1 MAKFLN
7 TYLLNEWIPRL
18 IDETERELIIIVPYI
33 KTSNRIYKH
42 LYEAN
47 QRGVEIT
54 LIYRE
59 NKLSPDEKKKF
70 EVLDNLNLMHH
81 PNVHAKCYYNEKYMI
96 VGSMNLYE
104 YSEKNNREM
113 GVLLHK
119 VQIKEVEN
127 KWFGSD
133 VDSDEIFEDAI
144 NEMQTIIKSST
155 FEKQSRE
162 TKTEGFELNIIKTQ
176 KELIEENCMII
187 NKVFLHKKFAP
198 KEVRG
203 EWQCVCENYYD
214 HIDVLLE
221 YRAALTFNY
230 TDDRADNI
238 FKRVILIY
246 HELRFEGYKFYWN
259 SPKSA
264 IYLYPNK
271 KYPMWE
277 DLPEGKFSELMR
289 NGIDQVIIFLKPFL

>member
-7 TYLLNEWIPRL
+7 TDLLNEWIPRL

-47 QRGVEIT
+47 KRGVETT
-54 LIYRE
+54 LVYRE
-59 NKLSPDEKKKF
+59 NKLSPEEKRKF
-70 EVLDNLNLMHH
+70 EALDNLNLMHH

-113 GVLLHK
+113 GILLHK

-162 TKTEGFELNIIKTQ
+162 TTTDGFELNIIKTH
-176 KELIEENCMII
+176 KELIEENCKII

-198 KEVRG
+198 KEVKS

-230 TDDRADNI
+230 SDGRVDTI
-238 FKRVILIY
+238 FKRVIPNY
-246 HELRFEGYKFYWN
+246 HELKFEGYKFYWN
-259 SPKSA
+259 SPNSV

-277 DLPEGKFSELMR
+277 NLPEGKFSELMK
-289 NGIDQVIIFLKPFL
+289 NGIDQVITFLRPFL